1 MGDDSEDSP
10 SAPENGAYQ
19 NALVEYAA
27 NGAMYIYASDGIFTK
42 ISMVSGS
49 SGAATIRYVDAQD
62 ADVLAEAKAYTDA
75 HGGGSAEATFIDL
88 TVTGYEVLDSG
99 IINISA
105 TASKTLAEAKT
116 LWESGALVVYRLV
129 LSASPAPSSIY
140 PGTYE
145 IQPLYVGTNMAVG
158 SYMDS
163 ANDMNMA
170 MTHTASGV
178 TILYYTTEQVMGNY
192 GYVKESDLSA
202 VATSGSY
209 DDLSDKPTIPTVNNA
224 TLTIQRNGTT
234 VKTFTA
240 NASSNVTANITVPTK
255 TSDITNDSNFV
266 ASGDLATVATSGSYN
281 DLSNKPTIPAAQVQ
295 ANWTQ
300 TTTTAVDYIKNKPTL
315 ATVATS
321 GSYNDL
327 SNKPTIPTVNNA
339 TLTIQKN
346 GTTVQTFTANQSTNA
361 TANITVPN
369 ITLQTTDP
377 GEGSALAANNF
388 IGVYS

>member
-1 MGDDSEDSP
+1 MQNKYHTRTCPNVNCNNNKDCCPFRKIVIPAVMGDDSEGSDC
-10 SAPENGAYQ
+10 APENGAYR

-75 HGGGSAEATFIDL
+75 HSGGSAEPTFIDL
-88 TVTGYEVLDSG
+88 TVTGYEVLPSG

-129 LSASPAPSSIY
+129 LSASPAPGSIY

-192 GYVKESDLSA
+192 GYVKENELST
-202 VATSGSY
+202 VATTGAY
-209 DDLSDKPTIPTVNNA
+209 DDLT
-224 TLTIQRNGTT
+224 GT
-234 VKTFTA
+234 
-240 NASSNVTANITVPTK
+240 PE
-255 TSDITNDSNFV
+255 
-266 ASGDLATVATSGSYN
+266 
-281 DLSNKPTIPAAQVQ
+281 
-295 ANWTQ
+295 
-300 TTTTAVDYIKNKPTL
+300 
-315 ATVATS
+315 
-321 GSYNDL
+321 
-327 SNKPTIPTVNNA
+327 IPTVNNA

>member
-1 MGDDSEDSP
+1 MNCAKPCNIKTCPKVPKHGCGCCPFRKVVIPAVLGDDSEGSDY
-10 SAPENGAYQ
+10 APENGAYQ

-27 NGAMYIYASDGIFTK
+27 NGAMYIYSSDGIFTK

-49 SGAATIRYVDAQD
+49 SGAATVRYVDAQD
-62 ADVLAEAKAYTDA
+62 AATLNDAKAYADAKDVDVLAEANAYTDA
-75 HGGGSAEATFIDL
+75 HSGGSAEPTFIDL
-88 TVTGYEVLDSG
+88 TVTGYEVLPNG

-116 LWESGALVVYRLV
+116 LWEAGALVIYRLV
-129 LSASPAPSSIY
+129 LSTSPAPASIY
-140 PGTYE
+140 TGTYE
-145 IQPLYVGTNMAVG
+145 IQPLYIGTNMAVG

-170 MTHTASGV
+170 MTHTSSGV
-178 TILYYTTEQVMGNY
+178 TIIYYTTEQVMDGY
-192 GYVKESDLSA
+192 GYVQSSDLSA

-209 DDLSDKPTIPTVNNA
+209 DDLD
-224 TLTIQRNGTT
+224 
-234 VKTFTA
+234 
-240 NASSNVTANITVPTK
+240 
-255 TSDITNDSNFV
+255 D
-266 ASGDLATVATSGSYN
+266 
-281 DLSNKPTIPAAQVQ
+281 
-295 ANWTQ
+295 
-300 TTTTAVDYIKNKPTL
+300 
-315 ATVATS
+315 
-321 GSYNDL
+321 
-327 SNKPTIPTVNNA
+327 KPTIPTVNNA

-346 GTTVQTFTANQSTNA
+346 GATVQTFTANASDNV